1 MDPAAG
7 MALCRALG
15 LWQLGFP
22 DQALAVVGESQRMAA
37 AMTHR
42 YSSTLMTG
50 IATWVCV
57 EMRMPR
63 PEHDVET
70 NMARM
75 DGFPSLQTGARIV
88 KGCVVAGLGRT
99 EEGLA
104 MLEGAVADWSAMG
117 TRTFFCFN
125 PCLLADVLLRAGRH
139 DEALS
144 LVERTLT
151 AVPGQED
158 RNHWSELYRLKGDLL
173 RSAGAPP
180 AAVEEQ
186 LQRSLEIA
194 RQQAARSFE
203 LRSAMSLASLRALRA
218 DQGSREEARRQLA
231 AVYDG
236 FTEGLDT
243 PDLVAARELLAELA

>member
-1 MDPAAG
+1 
-7 MALCRALG
+7 
-15 LWQLGFP
+15 
-22 DQALAVVGESQRMAA
+22 
-37 AMTHR
+37 
-42 YSSTLMTG
+42 
-50 IATWVCV
+50 
-57 EMRMPR
+57 
-63 PEHDVET
+63 
-70 NMARM
+70 
-75 DGFPSLQTGARIV
+75 
-88 KGCVVAGLGRT
+88 VVAGLGRT

-144 LVERTLT
+144 LVERTLA

-158 RNHWSELYRLKGDLL
+158 RNHWSELYRLKGDVL
-173 RSAGAPP
+173 RSGGAPP

-203 LRSAMSLASLRALRA
+203 LRSAMSLARLQALRA

-236 FTEGLDT
+236 TEGLET
-243 PDLVAARELLAELA
+243 PDLVAARELLAQLA